1 MLGQS
6 LLTLTT
12 AKETLL
18 PFASR
23 YAVTWKGRA
32 ALCTDGA
39 NAMVSNKNDC
49 SMSSSCCTGNKIYSL
64 FHTWGKFSPPG
75 MLVKDLL
82 KEPNE
87 NIDHQPHYG

>member
-1 MLGQS
+1 MTLCVCQNKEAQWNIMLGQS

-23 YAVTWKGRA
+23 YAVTWKRRA

-49 SMSSSCCTGNKIYSL
+49 SLPTCAPDPGDV
-64 FHTWGKFSPPG
+64 GGEGSPSAAHG
-75 MLVKDLL
+75 
-82 KEPNE
+82 
-87 NIDHQPHYG
+87 GG